1 MGQSASANEQGHII
15 GETILHNVQFTDH
28 VFCTCYPPGQV
39 NTNLPP
45 SQNCLVHRFNPA
57 DRAVS
62 IHHTRQ
68 HTIWGDN
75 CCRHGCGQ
83 TGFVQTG
90 CGNNHHHHHHQHH
103 HHRHHCRSSCQCN
116 NNNVVI
122 NTPAGAPVAVMSG
135 ALASPPVIPTLAAP
149 PAPPLIA
156 AAPACGAQ
164 PGTVIVNQQPVFGQQ
179 INHPFQVQLVGP
191 MAIQYFP
198 QPNEAIR
205 VQQYTGARMAGGNEV
220 VFPNGATIQ
229 VVPN

>member
-1 MGQSASANEQGHII
+1 MGQSASAYEQGHII

-39 NTNLPP
+39 NSNLAP
-45 SQNCLVHRFNPA
+45 SPNCLVHRFNP
-57 DRAVS
+57 DNRAVG

-68 HTIWGDN
+68 HTVWGDN

-83 TGFVQTG
+83 SDFVQPG
-90 CGNNHHHHHHQHH
+90 CGNHHHHHH
-103 HHRHHCRSSCQCN
+103 HHRHHCRSACQSN

-122 NTPAGAPVAVMSG
+122 NTSAGAPVTVISG
-135 ALASPPVIPTLAAP
+135 ALASQPAIPTLATP

-164 PGTVIVNQQPVFGQQ
+164 PGTVIMNQQQGCGQQ
-179 INHPFQVQLVGP
+179 LNRPFQVQLVGP
-191 MAIQYFP
+191 MAIQYCP

-205 VQQYTGARMAGGNEV
+205 VQQYTGVRMAGGNEM
-220 VFPNGATIQ
+220 VFLNGATIQ
-229 VVPN
+229 VIPN